1 MLSLEQ
7 LREDLKEIRY
17 YYARKEIFD
26 SAVKT
31 LGVNEMLAKADK
43 YNRAARLAP
52 PTLLDL
58 YISLYLQNKTQVSLA
73 SDLGYSTEY
82 VRTKH
87 NELLEFLQA
96 KLSEGGTAV

>member
-1 MLSLEQ
+1 MLPLEQ

-26 SAVKT
+26 SAVRT
-31 LGVNEMLAKADK
+31 LGLDEMLAKADK
-43 YNRAARLAP
+43 YNQAARQAP

-58 YISLYLQNKTQVSLA
+58 YISIYLQNKTQVSLA

-82 VRTKH
+82 VRNKH
-87 NELLEFLQA
+87 NELLAFLQT
-96 KLSEGGTAV
+96 KLTEGEAV

>member
-1 MLSLEQ
+1 MLPLEQ

-17 YYARKEIFD
+17 YYARKDVFD
-26 SAVKT
+26 AAVKT
-31 LGVNEMLAKADK
+31 LGVNEMIAKAER
-43 YNRAARLAP
+43 YNQVARKAP
-52 PTLLDL
+52 PTLLDV

-87 NELLEFLQA
+87 NELLEFLRVN
-96 KLSEGGTAV
+96 LTEGDATV